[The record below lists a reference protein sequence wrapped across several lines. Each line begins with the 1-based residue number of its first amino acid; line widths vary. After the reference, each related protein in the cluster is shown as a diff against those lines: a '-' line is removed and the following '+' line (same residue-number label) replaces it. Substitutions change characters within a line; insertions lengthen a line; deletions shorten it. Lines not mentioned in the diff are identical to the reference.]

1 MGYYDAIFP
10 NTAFA
15 KEASRS
21 WWSNGFTYLSNAGRP
36 YWLWLPLLTLII
48 GGYVPV
54 ARAYVRLR
62 ERRQLAIVAASIVG
76 GALHLLYVAKVG
88 GDFMHARL
96 ALPGLTALI
105 APVAVTVATRRAVQL
120 VMPAIV
126 IGWALVSLVALR
138 SIDDA
143 PITFIGSPRNAVTL
157 NDYGWQKGGPN
168 RSWDT
173 GNGVYFNQHRVDAP
187 ARTGLPPLVTADF
200 GVGVGSY
207 ALGPDTYVLDMLGL
221 GDAFTS
227 HLRLARRG
235 VVAHEKP
242 LPRPWVG
249 ARLFAPT
256 ASLSESQFPMPSFFI
271 ARPLD
276 RPDTP
281 FPDRVEAARRALQ
294 CGQLKAFMDRAST
307 VRCRWAASWGTCS
320 TPSATAPCASPP
332 NRRTRSSSSVR
343 RVADRDDRGYRRRDE
358 GTGDDIGAGVRR

>member
-1 MGYYDAIFP
+1 
-10 NTAFA
+10 
-15 KEASRS
+15 
-21 WWSNGFTYLSNAGRP
+21 
-36 YWLWLPLLTLII
+36 
-48 GGYVPV
+48 
-54 ARAYVRLR
+54 
-62 ERRQLAIVAASIVG
+62 
-76 GALHLLYVAKVG
+76 
-88 GDFMHARL
+88 
-96 ALPGLTALI
+96 
-105 APVAVTVATRRAVQL
+105 
-120 VMPAIV
+120 MPAIV

-138 SIDDA
+138 SIDDT

-157 NDYGWQKGGPN
+157 NDYGWQKDGPN

-173 GNGVYFNQHRVDAP
+173 GNGVYFNQHRVDTP
-187 ARTGLPPLVTADF
+187 ARTGLPPLATADF

-256 ASLSESQFPMPSFFI
+256 ATLSESQFPMPSFFI

-281 FPDRVEAARRALQ
+281 FPDRVEADAAALQ
-294 CGQLKAFMDRAST
+294 CGQLKAFMDRVDGSLSVGEFMGNLFHSFGDSALRIAPEPSDA
-307 VRCRWAASWGTCS
+307 VKQFCS
-320 TPSATAPCASPP
+320 
-332 NRRTRSSSSVR
+332 
-343 RVADRDDRGYRRRDE
+343 
-358 GTGDDIGAGVRR
+358 